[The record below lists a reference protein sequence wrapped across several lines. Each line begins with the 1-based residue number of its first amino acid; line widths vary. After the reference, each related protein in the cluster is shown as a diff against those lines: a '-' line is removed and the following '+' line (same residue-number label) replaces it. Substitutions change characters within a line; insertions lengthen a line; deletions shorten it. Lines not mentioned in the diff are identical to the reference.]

1 MVGGNRR
8 SGWDG
13 YLVYVYV
20 ERGLKHRDSE
30 EHLNRSARIVVK
42 PRFLVLV

>member
-1 MVGGNRR
+1 MVGGNRH

-20 ERGLKHRDSE
+20 ERGLEHRDSKE
-30 EHLNRSARIVVK
+30 RLNKPVRIVVK
-42 PRFLVLV
+42 PRFLVLA

>member
-1 MVGGNRR
+1 VVGGNRR

-20 ERGLKHRDSE
+20 ERGLKHGDSE
-30 EHLNRSARIVVK
+30 ERLNRLVRIVVK
-42 PRFLVLV
+42 PRFLVLA

>member
-20 ERGLKHRDSE
+20 ERGPKHKEYVGRHNMLKF
-30 EHLNRSARIVVK
+30 I
-42 PRFLVLV
+42 LVSMM

>member
-8 SGWDG
+8 SSWDG

-20 ERGLKHRDSE
+20 ERGLEHRDSKE
-30 EHLNRSARIVVK
+30 RLKRPVRIVVK
-42 PRFLVLV
+42 PRFLVLA